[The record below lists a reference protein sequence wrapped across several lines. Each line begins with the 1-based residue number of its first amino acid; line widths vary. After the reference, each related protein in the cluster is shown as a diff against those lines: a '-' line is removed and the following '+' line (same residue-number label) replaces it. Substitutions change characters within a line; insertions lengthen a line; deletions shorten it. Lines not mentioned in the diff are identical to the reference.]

1 MKNISFIFFCLSLLF
16 TACKNDGSSVEERII
31 GIPKLINRPDNL
43 MNGKEW
49 DNVQSQYAK
58 LRDAILKKPKDSKAW
73 VELAELFIQEA
84 RVTGE
89 HHYYYPSTLM
99 ITNKVIGFNPNEKD
113 IMFRCQ
119 AAKASVELSLHDFS
133 AALETA
139 KKAIAINPYNAQI
152 YGALVDANVE
162 LGNYPEAV
170 AASDKMVSI
179 RPDIRSYSRVSY
191 LREIYG
197 DPKGA
202 MEAMKMAVDAGGPG
216 QEATAWATL
225 NLGKLHQKYGKKE
238 DAEAIFN
245 AILIDR
251 PNYPYAQEALAE
263 LMIEKGKLK
272 EAKELINKAI
282 VSIPDAY
289 AYTQLAHIAKKENNE
304 AEFNRLTK
312 EIINMMESD
321 MKTGHKM
328 ELDFARVYTD
338 LLGDPI
344 KGLEYAK
351 IEYTRRPKNIDV
363 NREMAYI
370 YSQLG
375 KKEDANKYYA
385 VACSTNS
392 KNPDLVSI
400 KLKLSM

>member
-1 MKNISFIFFCLSLLF
+1 MKNISFVFFCLCLLF
-16 TACKNDGSSVEERII
+16 IACKNDGASVEERII

-49 DNVQSQYAK
+49 DNVQNQYAK

-99 ITNKVIGFNPNEKD
+99 ITNNVLGFNPNEKD
-113 IMFRCQ
+113 IMFRCL
-119 AAKASVELSLHDFS
+119 AAKASVELSLHDF
-133 AALETA
+133 AGALETA
-139 KKAIAINPYNAQI
+139 NKAIVINPYNAQI

-170 AASDKMVSI
+170 VASDKMVSI

-202 MEAMKMAVDAGGPG
+202 MEAMKMAVEAGGPG
-216 QEATAWATL
+216 QEATAWAML
-225 NLGKLHQKYGKKE
+225 NLGKLHYKYGKKK
-238 DAEAIFN
+238 DAIVIYN
-245 AILIDR
+245 IILEDR

-263 LMIEKGKLK
+263 IMIENGQLK
-272 EAKELINKAI
+272 EAKDLINKAI
-282 VSIPDAY
+282 ISIPDAY
-289 AYTQLAHIAKKENNE
+289 AYTQLAHIAKKENNK
-304 AEFNRLTK
+304 AEYERLTK
-312 EIINMMESD
+312 EIITMMEAD

-328 ELDFARVYTD
+328 ELDFARVYAD
-338 LLGDPI
+338 LLDNPA
-344 KGLEYAK
+344 KALEYAK
-351 IEYTRRPKNIDV
+351 IEYARRPKNIDV
-363 NREMAYI
+363 NREMASI

-375 KKEDANKYYA
+375 QKEDANKYFT

-392 KNPDLVSI
+392 KNPELVNI
-400 KLKLSM
+400 KQKLSM